1 MRIVHISDTHL
12 GYQAYRAIDK
22 KLSINQRE
30 ADVGRAFSQAVDK
43 ILKIKPDCVLHTGD
57 LFDSV
62 RPSNR
67 ALHFAIGELLRLS
80 QANIPVVIIS
90 GNHSLPRMRDTGSV
104 FQLFT
109 LPAFPHLYPV
119 FKSRYEVVNIGGL
132 AIHAIPQC
140 LTKED
145 FDKQLEMIKLNKKAK
160 YNALMLHAAIAGI
173 PEFSM
178 GEFNEQ
184 EVPDSY
190 LKEDFDYIALG
201 HYHKHTQVAENAF
214 YVGSTERFSFNEV
227 GQEKGFLEINLKK
240 AKTTFHPLKIR
251 PMIDLPTINAQGK
264 EAEWVMKELEK
275 IIAKNPISDKIVRLT
290 VDNIAQ
296 GAQSALNFP
305 RLRELT
311 AKALHFEPRFNREE
325 KIETVAPAAP
335 SIGRLEREFQEYLSQ
350 IAIEEGKACPES
362 LDIARDKL
370 RRRDELLKLGLE
382 YLKKAGGEA

>member
-43 ILKIKPDCVLHTGD
+43 ILKIKPDCVLHSGD

-67 ALHFAIGELLRLS
+67 ALHFAIAELLRLS

-90 GNHSLPRMRDTGSV
+90 GNHSLPRMRDTGSI
-104 FQLFT
+104 FQLLT
-109 LPAFPHLYPV
+109 LPAFPNFYPI
-119 FKSRYEVVNIGGL
+119 FKSRYEVINMANL
-132 AIHAIPQC
+132 TIHAIPQC

-145 FDKQLEMIKLNKKAK
+145 FDEQLKMIKLNKKAK
-160 YNALMLHAAIAGI
+160 YNVLMLHAAIAGI

-201 HYHKHTQVAENAF
+201 HFHKYTQVAENAF

-227 GQEKGFLEINLKK
+227 GQEKGFLEINLEEGR
-240 AKTTFHPLKIR
+240 TTFHPLKIR

-275 IIAKNPISDKIVRLT
+275 IIAKNPISDKNVRLT
-290 VDNIAQ
+290 IDNIAQ

-311 AKALHFEPRFNREE
+311 TKALHFEPRFNREE
-325 KIETVAPAAP
+325 KIEAVAPAAP

-350 IAIEEGKACPES
+350 IAVEERKG
-362 LDIARDKL
+362 
-370 RRRDELLKLGLE
+370 ELLKLGLE
-382 YLKKAGGEA
+382 YLKKAGEEA

>member
-22 KLSINQRE
+22 KLSTNQRE

-43 ILKIKPDCVLHTGD
+43 ILKIKPDCVLHSGD

-67 ALHFAIGELLRLS
+67 ALHFAIAELLRLS

-104 FQLFT
+104 FQLLT
-109 LPAFPHLYPV
+109 LPAFSHLYPV
-119 FKSRYEVVNIGGL
+119 FKSRYEVIDIARL
-132 AIHAIPQC
+132 TIHAIPQC

-145 FDKQLEMIKLNKKAK
+145 FDEQLKMIKLNKKAK
-160 YNALMLHAAIAGI
+160 YNVLMLHAAIAGI

-201 HYHKHTQVAENAF
+201 HFHKYTQVAENAF

-227 GQEKGFLEINLKK
+227 GQEKGFLEINLKERR
-240 AKTTFHPLKIR
+240 ATFHPLKIR
-251 PMIDLPTINAQGK
+251 PMIDLPTIDAQGK

-275 IIAKNPISDKIVRLT
+275 AVAKNPISDKIIRLT
-290 VDNIAQ
+290 IDNIAAGTQ
-296 GAQSALNFP
+296 NALNFS

-325 KIETVAPAAP
+325 KIEAVAPAAP
-335 SIGRLEREFQEYLSQ
+335 SIGRLEREFQEYLGQ
-350 IAIEEGKACPES
+350 IALEEGKACPERS
-362 LDIARDKL
+362 
-370 RRRDELLKLGLE
+370 RRDELLKLGLE
-382 YLKKAGGEA
+382 YLKKAGEEA